1 MNQSKPIFISC
12 FVIFVLL
19 FSLTSVSTQEVEDER
34 EFDYAGG
41 GEKGPGHWG
50 DLKEEWS
57 TCKKGTM
64 QSPIDMSSERVKVI
78 LKSGDLKRSY
88 KPCKA
93 TLKNRGH
100 DISLTYDWYDL
111 ELHMVHTSIDP
122 NVTNK
127 ITVIGLLYKIGPPD
141 PFLSK
146 LINNITSMADQLQE
160 RDMGMIHPYEI
171 KMGGRKYY
179 RYIGSLT
186 VPPCTEGVNWI
197 INKLIR
203 TVSEDQIKAL
213 RIAVHDY
220 AEMNARPLQP
230 INRRGIELYGPNP
243 MAN

>member
-1 MNQSKPIFISC
+1 
-12 FVIFVLL
+12 
-19 FSLTSVSTQEVEDER
+19 
-34 EFDYAGG
+34 
-41 GEKGPGHWG
+41 
-50 DLKEEWS
+50 
-57 TCKKGTM
+57 M

-100 DISLTYDWYDL
+100 DISLKWLDHSAGTVEVNGTGYLLDQAHWHSPSEHTINGRRYDL

-197 INKLIR
+197 INKMIR
-203 TVSEDQIKAL
+203 TVSKDQIKAL

-230 INRRGIELYGPNP
+230 INHRGIELYGPNP
-243 MAN
+243 TAN